1 MGGGHAST
9 GRRSR
14 PVGVTLQRGF
24 DGSAAPTNVR
34 ANRPA
39 MASRL
44 SPAGQCTA
52 PGRAKVAVVAL
63 ANKIARIA
71 YAVLTT
77 GQPYDPTKGA
87 LIQA

>member
-1 MGGGHAST
+1 
-9 GRRSR
+9 
-14 PVGVTLQRGF
+14 
-24 DGSAAPTNVR
+24 
-34 ANRPA
+34 
-39 MASRL
+39 
-44 SPAGQCTA
+44 
-52 PGRAKVAVVAL
+52 VAVVAL